1 MTSSYTPNKVYLEE
15 PGNGDYVNIW
25 DQPVN
30 NNWSIIDAALGAFT
44 TVTLTSGN
52 VTLGPNGYG
61 PSAVNTYQNLGI
73 TATGSL
79 SGDASITIPAG
90 IGGFWVVT
98 NNTTGS
104 YSVTIKTAV
113 SGGDTVVLPQGYH
126 ASIFSDGTNVHST
139 NSIGAFQSTGG
150 TITGNV
156 AIANGSNTMQLAI
169 GDSGA
174 YIYGSSTAYGI
185 NSAQGTMQFA
195 VPTGNFTVSGN
206 VTAYSDVRVKDE
218 IATIKDALKKVTN
231 IRGVSY
237 RRLDNGER
245 NIGVIAQEVAEVIPE
260 VVKPVGDENDP
271 TLTVAYGNFA
281 GLFIEAI
288 KELDARLTAIER
300 KIG

>member
-218 IATIKDALKKVTN
+218 IATIKDALKKVTS

>member
-30 NNWSIIDAALGAFT
+30 SNWSIIDAALGAFT

-113 SGGDTVVLPQGYH
+113 SGGDVVVLPQGYH
-126 ASIFSDGTNVHST
+126 ASIFSDGTNIHST

-174 YIYGSSTAYGI
+174 YIYGSSSAYGI
-185 NSAQGTMQFA
+185 QSAQGTMQFA
-195 VPTGNFTVSGN
+195 VATGNLTVSGN
-206 VTAYSDVRVKDE
+206 VTAYSDARVKDE
-218 IATIKDALKKVTN
+218 IATIRDALKKVTS
-231 IRGVSY
+231 IRGVTY
-237 RRLDNGER
+237 RRIDNGEQ
-245 NIGVIAQEVAEVIPE
+245 NIGVIAQELAEVVPE

-271 TLTVAYGNFA
+271 TLTVAYGNMA